1 MAKAAESLP
10 LRLSSADGVCSA
22 LGQTYS
28 VRHRNLT
35 NALALAAKFA
45 ILIDA
50 TMPTAAFSVTF
61 WALVHLLARHI
72 TAYGGLELVRRC
84 FRIIELHRRVQSV
97 FSRYGLERDYRA
109 NCYCLTAWPWLYN

>member
-50 TMPTAAFSVTF
+50 TMLTAAFSVTF
-61 WALVHLLARHI
+61 WALVHLLACSI
-72 TAYGGLELVRRC
+72 SACNSILAALIC
-84 FRIIELHRRVQSV
+84 SSV
-97 FSRYGLERDYRA
+97 GRDPLRK
-109 NCYCLTAWPWLYN
+109 

>member
-50 TMPTAAFSVTF
+50 TMPTAAFGVTF
-61 WALVHLLARHI
+61 WALVHLLARSI
-72 TAYGGLELVRRC
+72 SACNSILAALIC
-84 FRIIELHRRVQSV
+84 SSV
-97 FSRYGLERDYRA
+97 GRDPLRK
-109 NCYCLTAWPWLYN
+109 